1 MSFGSTAH
9 YFMEL
14 FIFDCSFVRKS
25 LNTPLSIDG
34 VQESASTWENVN
46 MNIWVDE
53 QEREEG
59 KGPETLPSFYLRDT
73 SYFLQSQFFLAPL
86 PY

>member
-1 MSFGSTAH
+1 MVELWKLISDFFSSRCCYNCSIMSFGSTAR

-34 VQESASTWENVN
+34 VQE
-46 MNIWVDE
+46 
-53 QEREEG
+53 
-59 KGPETLPSFYLRDT
+59 
-73 SYFLQSQFFLAPL
+73 
-86 PY
+86 